1 MLNFTNVLGKNYDE
15 ITQNLFGIKA
25 SKHIIFYK
33 IIDDNYVDIIRILH
47 ERIELKK
54 RITE

>member
-1 MLNFTNVLGKNYDE
+1 MGKNYDE